1 MTDID
6 PELRRLADAIEQSH
20 ESWLL
25 LGRAGTGKTTLLRLL
40 RKHSRKS
47 IAFLAPTGVAA
58 LNIGGETLHSFF
70 RFKPPFEYLQPRKLW
85 GNALRELECVVI
97 DEISMV
103 SPQLLDAVDQSL
115 RLNGPRRDR
124 PFGGVQ
130 MILVGDLYQL
140 PPVENKPPAEPGP
153 ELVEYDSP
161 YFFSAKVLERWTP
174 RLHELQRIYRQTNIE
189 FLDLLQA
196 VREGQLS
203 DRHWNLLNSRVEPDA
218 IDPESDEY
226 LVLTTTNWRVQQLN
240 DRYLQALPG
249 ELQTYAAYRDGDFPV
264 QHVNVESELRLKEG
278 AQIMF
283 VRNKTGSWQNGT
295 LGRVVGL
302 EAEKITVEVPG
313 TDKPDYLEVPYEK
326 WEAYRMDFD
335 AEEGRWKPKVRGSLW
350 QLPVRLARAITI
362 HKSQGKTYDK
372 AAIDLGSGAF
382 AHGQLYVALSRCR
395 TLENVV
401 LTRPVRETDLIVDPR
416 VREWMQQVGV
426 D

>member
-1 MTDID
+1 MANVD
-6 PELRRLADAIEQSH
+6 PKLRHLAAAIEQSN
-20 ESWLL
+20 ESWLI

-40 RKHSRKS
+40 RRNSRKN
-47 IAFLAPTGVAA
+47 IAFLAPTGMAA

-70 RFKPPFEYLQPRKLW
+70 RFKPPFQYLQPCKLR

-130 MILVGDLYQL
+130 MILVGDLFQL
-140 PPVENKPPAEPGP
+140 PPVENKPSDEPGP
-153 ELVEYDSP
+153 ELLEYHSP
-161 YFFSAKVLERWTP
+161 FFFSARVFQNWTP
-174 RLHELQRIYRQTNIE
+174 RLHELKRIYRQTDSD

-196 VREGQLS
+196 VRVGQLAPS
-203 DRHWNLLNSRVEPDA
+203 HWELLNSRVEPAA
-218 IDPESDEY
+218 IDPQSDEY
-226 LVLTTTNWRVQQLN
+226 LVLTTTNWQAQRLN
-240 DRYLQALPG
+240 SYYLNALPG
-249 ELQTYAAYRDGDFPV
+249 KVQTYPARLEGDFPV
-264 QHVNVESELRLKEG
+264 QHANVDTDLHLKEG
-278 AQIMF
+278 AQVMF

-295 LGRVVGL
+295 LGRVIDLDVD
-302 EAEKITVEVPG
+302 KITVEVPR
-313 TDKPDYLEVPYEK
+313 TPKPEYLEVDYEK
-326 WEAYRMDFD
+326 WEAYRMDYNS
-335 AEEGRWKPKVRGSLW
+335 EEGRWKPKVRGALW

-362 HKSQGKTYDK
+362 HKSQGKTYER

-395 TLENVV
+395 ALQNLV
-401 LTRPVRETDLIVDPR
+401 LTRPVRETDLIVDLR
-416 VREWMQQVGV
+416 IREWMLSVGI